1 MSALAKIFVVFV
13 FLLSVFFF
21 GSSAVLF
28 KTRTDW
34 RKAYN
39 KLGSD
44 VRKDLDDLK
53 KKNEELTTAW
63 DNQEKTIAL
72 HKAAQD
78 DLTKNLKQKISDLT
92 EEKAKVTLAN
102 SQAEK
107 TNVLATSLTAA
118 LEKANTQ
125 IKQLQEALDKTNT
138 GLDEATKVADLANG
152 QRDSMRLDLAKVQED
167 LHASRTEFASL
178 SDEFDTLK
186 LNYDTVVATGG
197 GSGGVGTSPARPI
210 DAMINAVDN
219 DEKLVVISA
228 GKEQKVEPGYE
239 FTVYRGDQFIGK
251 VKVIK
256 VYPELAGARILWTR
270 EGREIQRGDK
280 ASTFI
285 SAASGG

>member
-39 KLGSD
+39 KLSSD
-44 VRKDLDDLK
+44 VRTELDKLK
-53 KKNEELTTAW
+53 KNNEELTTLY

-72 HKAAQD
+72 HKTAEDQ
-78 DLTKNLKQKISDLT
+78 LTKELKQKLSDLS

-107 TNVLATSLTAA
+107 TNVLNTSLTTA
-118 LEKANTQ
+118 LEKASTQ
-125 IKQLQEALDKTNT
+125 IKQLQDALEKSGTA
-138 GLDEATKVADLANG
+138 LDEATKVADTANG

-167 LHASRTEFASL
+167 LHAARTELATL
-178 SDEFDTLK
+178 AGEYDTIK
-186 LNYDTVVATGG
+186 LNYDTVLATGG
-197 GSGGVGTSPARPI
+197 GSAVGTTPARPI

-228 GKEQKVEPGYE
+228 GKEQRVEPGYE

>member
-39 KLGSD
+39 SLSSN
-44 VRKDLDDLK
+44 VRKELDELK
-53 KKNEELTTAW
+53 KKNEELTKAW
-63 DNQEKTIAL
+63 DKQEQTIVA
-72 HKAAQD
+72 HKSSEDQ
-78 DLTKNLKQKISDLT
+78 LTKELKQKNSDLT

-107 TNVLATSLTAA
+107 TNVLNTSLTAT

-125 IKQLQEALDKTNT
+125 NKQLQEALEKSGTA
-138 GLDEATKVADLANG
+138 LDEATKVADTANQ

-167 LHASRTEFASL
+167 LHASRTEFATL

-186 LNYDTVVATGG
+186 LNYDTVLATGG
-197 GSGGVGTSPARPI
+197 GAGGVGTSPARPI

-228 GKEQKVEPGYE
+228 GKEQKVEAGYE